1 MPVFMVFYSIPLG
14 FDSVSAD
21 VSVKTSA
28 DVSVKTLTDASL
40 GSNSLPYPSR
50 WMQVSNTD
58 EMTRSPTSHSLS
70 FFVSESL
77 KATPKRMLYNV
88 MTTFSSKVFK
98 PIHHY
103 CQPAPSLKAYV
114 LHTPKIIFVPPWNQ
128 PHSLS
133 SIPLNFKGVTAL
145 HRLIHPFFGR
155 KLPR

>member
-21 VSVKTSA
+21 VSVKT
-28 DVSVKTLTDASL
+28 LTDVSL

-103 CQPAPSLKAYV
+103 CQPASL
-114 LHTPKIIFVPPWNQ
+114 P
-128 PHSLS
+128 
-133 SIPLNFKGVTAL
+133 
-145 HRLIHPFFGR
+145 
-155 KLPR
+155 

>member
-21 VSVKTSA
+21 VSVKTLA
-28 DVSVKTLTDASL
+28 DASL

-103 CQPAPSLKAYV
+103 CHPASLPYV

-133 SIPLNFKGVTAL
+133 STPLNFKGVTAL

>member
-14 FDSVSAD
+14 FDSVSAY
-21 VSVKTSA
+21 VSI
-28 DVSVKTLTDASL
+28 KTLADASL

-50 WMQVSNTD
+50 WMQVSNTN

-103 CQPAPSLKAYV
+103 CQPASLPKSLCPSYPKDNLCSPLKPAPFSQ
-114 LHTPKIIFVPPWNQ
+114 LD
-128 PHSLS
+128 S
-133 SIPLNFKGVTAL
+133 SEF
-145 HRLIHPFFGR
+145 
-155 KLPR
+155 

>member
-1 MPVFMVFYSIPLG
+1 MPVFMAFYSIPLG
-14 FDSVSAD
+14 FDSV
-21 VSVKTSA
+21 SA

-103 CQPAPSLKAYV
+103 CHPASLPYV